1 MAMKLQT
8 IKKEVTNYLKI
19 SKADNKDLI
28 KTGIL
33 DSLSLMRLTIW
44 IEKKFKIKI
53 SALDLSENKMKSANS
68 IIDTIIKKIKN

>member
-1 MAMKLQT
+1 MKLQT

-19 SKADNKDLI
+19 SKVDNKDLI

-68 IIDTIIKKIKN
+68 IINTIRKKIKN

>member
-1 MAMKLQT
+1 MKLQT

-19 SKADNKDLI
+19 SKADDKDLI
-28 KTGIL
+28 KAGTL
-33 DSLSLMRLTIW
+33 DSLSLMKLTIW

>member
-1 MAMKLQT
+1 MKLQT

-44 IEKKFKIKI
+44 IEKKFNIKI

>member
-1 MAMKLQT
+1 
-8 IKKEVTNYLKI
+8 
-19 SKADNKDLI
+19 
-28 KTGIL
+28 
-33 DSLSLMRLTIW
+33 MRLTIW

>member
-1 MAMKLQT
+1 MKLQT

-68 IIDTIIKKIKN
+68 IINTIRKKIKN

>member
-1 MAMKLQT
+1 MKLQT

>member
-1 MAMKLQT
+1 MKLQT
-8 IKKEVTNYLKI
+8 IKKEVTTYLKI

>member
-1 MAMKLQT
+1 MKLQT

-68 IIDTIIKKIKN
+68 IIDTIIKKN